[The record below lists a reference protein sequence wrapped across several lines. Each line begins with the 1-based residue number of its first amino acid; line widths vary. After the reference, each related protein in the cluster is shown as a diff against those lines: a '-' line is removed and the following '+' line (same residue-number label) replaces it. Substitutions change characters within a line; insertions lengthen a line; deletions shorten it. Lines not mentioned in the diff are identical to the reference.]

1 MRCDRSTRDCCDR
14 RRSLPSSSFPYPCG
28 EYSFYLCRKGV
39 RSFLVHPGEKGILFL
54 YNALLQRRE
63 NSNHTNHKKFG
74 FFLSGGVKKFLRIHF
89 RVVVRTPAGL
99 KHKHTHNRT
108 RLTTERYYT
117 DGEEDE
123 REEIA
128 DGWWCRWWWC
138 GETETLHEHGKQN
151 ERKRAREL
159 AKKRGDRETIENV
172 QTTTDTR

>member
-1 MRCDRSTRDCCDR
+1 
-14 RRSLPSSSFPYPCG
+14 
-28 EYSFYLCRKGV
+28 
-39 RSFLVHPGEKGILFL
+39 
-54 YNALLQRRE
+54 
-63 NSNHTNHKKFG
+63 
-74 FFLSGGVKKFLRIHF
+74 
-89 RVVVRTPAGL
+89 
-99 KHKHTHNRT
+99 
-108 RLTTERYYT
+108 LTTERYYK

>member
-1 MRCDRSTRDCCDR
+1 MTGQPVTAAIVVARFHR
-14 RRSLPSSSFPYPCG
+14 PP
-28 EYSFYLCRKGV
+28 
-39 RSFLVHPGEKGILFL
+39 FLIRAVSILFTFAEKVC
-54 YNALLQRRE
+54 ALSWFTQERKEFYFYITHFCRDE
-63 NSNHTNHKKFG
+63 RNSNHTNHKKFG

-89 RVVVRTPAGL
+89 RAVVRTPAGL
-99 KHKHTHNRT
+99 KHKHTHKRT
-108 RLTTERYYT
+108 RLTTERYYK

>member
-14 RRSLPSSSFPYPCG
+14 RRSLPSSSFPYPCS

-39 RSFLVHPGEKGILFL
+39 CSSWLKERKEFYF
-54 YNALLQRRE
+54 YNALCRE
-63 NSNHTNHKKFG
+63 RNPTNHTFG
-74 FFLSGGVKKFLRIHF
+74 SLWRRKLSPHFLC
-89 RVVVRTPAGL
+89 VVVRTPAGL
-99 KHKHTHNRT
+99 KHTNTHKHTFDDREYNK
-108 RLTTERYYT
+108 

-128 DGWWCRWWWC
+128 DGWWCC
-138 GETETLHEHGKQN
+138 CCCSKNGETETLHEHGKQN

-172 QTTTDTR
+172 QTTTDKR